1 MSFLSVV
8 QGRMPDPWF
17 GMKMEDRML
26 NQLVILRA
34 AMTRAGEITLDADVG
49 IDAYPAT
56 PLRTVTNVMI
66 MVIGICLALLGVVFL
81 TTAI

>member
-1 MSFLSVV
+1 MSSLSVV
-8 QGRMPDPWF
+8 QGRMPDRWL

-34 AMTRAGEITLDADVG
+34 AMTRAGEFALDGNVG
-49 IDAYPAT
+49 MDAYPAT